1 MAGSSR
7 VERPFVG
14 RPEAVDA
21 LRRRSD
27 SVRLGRGGLTVIE
40 GESGVGKTTLVDGVV
55 RDARAKGL
63 RVLVARPRAV
73 DNPPPYQLLKEAL
86 SGAGGAAADRELLER
101 PEVSPIAFAPS
112 AAVSARSTT
121 ARPLVGPESW
131 LLDESIIGSF
141 SSSFGSSGG
150 ERQRYDQLLARELL
164 DLAGP
169 APTMV
174 VLEDVH
180 LADEGSL
187 EALQTLAPQLETHA
201 VWVVLTRL
209 PLAALPGPRRARLE
223 AIERATEVEHVVLR
237 PFNSGEAVEFV
248 RSIAGEGHVPV
259 EEITRWQSQSAG
271 NPAFLEQLVRR
282 RDRLSLHPPTPG
294 ADEAPEYAE
303 YLARQLTDLP
313 APEERIL
320 AVAAVLGREFP
331 FALLLKASDE
341 DEEMLAELVQE
352 LVVRGILREGPEE
365 SLEFAREELR
375 RQIYQRLTEARR
387 RLIHRRAAEALE
399 VAAAADVATIYALAR
414 HCYLGRVDEKAVA
427 YNRLAA
433 EFAARAHAP
442 QVAREHLERA
452 REVLARLRPPDLVN
466 ELETAVELAVQLDLL
481 GHLDEAEQLLKS
493 TLTGLDASPEIPPAL
508 RAFAAVCLARIYS
521 DQGRWEDVDRIT
533 AELLGPSP
541 TTLGPRTLLALHRLR
556 GEYLYYR
563 GRYDESLH
571 EHDRALA
578 IAMAQHD
585 AREVALERVRRAN
598 VLGMIPGRF
607 EEAIHDYRE
616 VISELLARGD
626 QSEAAYAE
634 LFLGVVLSQ
643 YGRTE
648 EGLDAL
654 RSARLHAEAAQDP
667 RRLGWSLFNIADLE
681 RERGNLEI
689 ARKSNDEAHAILERI
704 GDRYGLVQT
713 YIIEGKIRLQ
723 SEELDPAELALLE
736 AYRLARELNVP
747 ADEVEVLLRL
757 AELALARQD
766 RAQAEAR
773 TRELERLGIAKL
785 RPDLAEDYDR
795 FRERLGRGPGDAGG

>member
-27 SVRLGRGGLTVIE
+27 AVRLGRGGLTVIE
-40 GESGVGKTTLVDGVV
+40 GESGVGKTTLVEGVV
-55 RDARAKGL
+55 HDARTKGL
-63 RVLVARPRAV
+63 HALVARPRAV
-73 DNPPPYQLLKEAL
+73 DNPPPFQLLKDAL
-86 SGAGGAAADRELLER
+86 TGAGIAAPERELLA
-101 PEVSPIAFAPS
+101 PPAVSTLAFAPTAVGE
-112 AAVSARSTT
+112 AAEGPV
-121 ARPLVGPESW
+121 RPLVGPESW
-131 LLDESIIGSF
+131 LLDESLIGSF
-141 SSSFGSSGG
+141 STGFGGSAG
-150 ERQRYDQLLARELL
+150 ERQRYDQLLAREFL
-164 DLAGP
+164 DQGDR
-169 APTMV
+169 APTMI

-180 LADEGSL
+180 LADEASL
-187 EALQTLAPQLETHA
+187 EVLQTLAPQLETRA
-201 VWVVLTRL
+201 LWVVLTRL

-223 AIERATEVEHVVLR
+223 AIERGTETEIVVLR

-248 RSIAGEGHVPV
+248 RSIAGEGRVPV

-282 RDRLSLHPPTPG
+282 RDRLSRHPPTPG

-303 YLARQLTDLP
+303 YLARQLADLP

-320 AVAAVLGREFP
+320 SVAAVLGRAFP
-331 FALLLKASDE
+331 FALLLMASDE
-341 DEEMLAELVQE
+341 EEEMLAELVQE
-352 LVVRGILREGPEE
+352 LVVRGVLREGPEE

-375 RQIYQRLTEARR
+375 RQVYQRLTEARR
-387 RLIHRRAAEALE
+387 RLLHRRAAEAIE
-399 VAAAADVATIYALAR
+399 SAAPVDVPTIYALAR

-452 REVLARLRPPDLVN
+452 REVLTRLRPREVVN
-466 ELETAVELAVQLDLL
+466 ELETAVELAVQLDVL
-481 GHLDEAEQLLKS
+481 GQLDEAERLLKA
-493 TLTGLDASPEIPPAL
+493 TLSGLETSPEIPPAL

-541 TTLGPRTLLALHRLR
+541 TPLGPRTLLALHRLR

-563 GRYDESLH
+563 GRYAESLH
-571 EHDRALA
+571 EHDKALA
-578 IAMAQHD
+578 IAAAQHD

-616 VISELLARGD
+616 VIAELLARGD

-648 EGLDAL
+648 EGLEAL
-654 RSARLHAEAAQDP
+654 RAARVHAESAQDP

-689 ARKSNDEAHAILERI
+689 ARTSNDEAHAILERI

-713 YIIEGKIRLQ
+713 YIIDGKIRLQ

-766 RAQAEAR
+766 RPQAESR

-795 FRERLGRGPGDAGG
+795 FRERLGRDGEHAHG